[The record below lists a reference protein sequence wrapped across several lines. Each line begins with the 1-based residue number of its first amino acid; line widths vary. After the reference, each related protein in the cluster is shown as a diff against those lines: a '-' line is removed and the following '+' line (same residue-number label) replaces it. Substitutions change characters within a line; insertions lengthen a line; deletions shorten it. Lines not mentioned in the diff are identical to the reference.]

1 MIVAHPLVQIRAIL
15 RMHEN
20 GTLILIFAGGKGTLK
35 RDESLMI
42 EEFMRRAIALGME
55 NVRTGT
61 GGPFAAVIVKDGRVV
76 AEGVNRVTA
85 TNDPTAHAE
94 VVAIREA
101 CRKLGDFQLAGCDLY
116 TTCEPCPMCLGAIYW
131 ARPAR
136 VIYACVAA
144 DAAAV
149 GFDDAFIYEELN
161 RAHSERRVPMQQLLR
176 EESLAIFLLWQQQE
190 KKTPY

>member
-1 MIVAHPLVQIRAIL
+1 
-15 RMHEN
+15 MHRN
-20 GTLILIFAGGKGTLK
+20 GTLILIFAEGKGTLK
-35 RDESLMI
+35 REETQMT
-42 EEFMRRAIALGME
+42 EEFMRRAIALAME
-55 NVRTGT
+55 NVHTGA

-76 AEGVNRVTA
+76 ADGVNRVTA

-136 VIYACVAA
+136 VFYACVAA

-161 RAHSERRVPMQQLLR
+161 RAHAERRVPMQQLLR
-176 EESLAIFLLWQQQE
+176 EESLTIFALWQQQE
-190 KKTPY
+190 KKTLY